1 MAKEINRPLFKN
13 IDGEKV
19 KVNPLT
25 KSECVTMSDGRTV
38 EEVINE
44 LRQLILGEQPL
55 QVTAF
60 TDESRIRTMSLE
72 EEVVGGKEVTTKKEV
87 TTTPT
92 KKKRGRKKKEEVTN
106 D

>member
-1 MAKEINRPLFKN
+1 
-13 IDGEKV
+13 
-19 KVNPLT
+19 
-25 KSECVTMSDGRTV
+25 MSDGRTV

-60 TDESRIRTMSLE
+60 TDESRITTMSLE
-72 EEVVGGKEVTTKKEV
+72 EEVVGEKEVTVKKEV

>member
-19 KVNPLT
+19 KINPLT
-25 KSECVTMSDGRTV
+25 KSSCVIMEDGRTV

-60 TDESRIRTMSLE
+60 TDESRITTMSLE
-72 EEVVGGKEVTTKKEV
+72 EEVVGEKEVTVKKEV